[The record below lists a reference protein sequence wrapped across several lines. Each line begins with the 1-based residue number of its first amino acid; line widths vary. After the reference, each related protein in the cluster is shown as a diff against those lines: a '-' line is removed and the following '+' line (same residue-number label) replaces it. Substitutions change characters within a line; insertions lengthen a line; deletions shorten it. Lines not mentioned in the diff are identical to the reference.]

1 MIDLIS
7 EVSARDIAVT
17 GLRAQR
23 TRMNIIANNIANAFT
38 TRTPEGGAFRRQ
50 MAVFAGTEIRNGA
63 QSEDLGVRVR
73 QVVADVS
80 PLRQAFQ
87 PNHPDADADGFV
99 YYPNISLS
107 AEMVDLVAA
116 QRGYEANLA
125 VMSANTRMHQR
136 VQDMLEQV

>member
-1 MIDLIS
+1 MIDLVNA
-7 EVSARDIAVT
+7 VSARDIAVS

-23 TRMNIIANNIANAFT
+23 MRMNIIANNIANAFT

-50 MAVFAGTEIRNGA
+50 MAVFAGTEIRTGA

-73 QVVADVS
+73 QVISDPA
-80 PLRQAFQ
+80 PLRQAYE
-87 PNHPDADADGFV
+87 PSHPDADADGMV

-125 VMSANTRMHQR
+125 VMSANTRMNER
-136 VQDMLEQV
+136 VQDMLQQV